1 MGDAQ
6 PTFLHYS
13 RKVGRDPKERN
24 NVRAEQTVSEM
35 VVEVLARQ
43 AEALSERTGMA
54 FADAFAEVLKTS
66 AGRRLAEL
74 ADGPHR
80 HQKAAEWQ
88 VDLIADREAQRPAP
102 LPRRW
107 VGTESRYR
115 PKGQEI
121 EKRILLVEDHGEFR
135 EAFARMLELELAPEL
150 NVAFAQADSLAE
162 AHTLLLQEDGL
173 DAALIDIGLPD
184 GDGLDLVRELEGD
197 GGRLPTLVITA
208 DLDHSVAARA
218 MEAGARGVLSK
229 MVSVRE
235 TAQTVQMLIGAGHS
249 TG

>member
-1 MGDAQ
+1 M
-6 PTFLHYS
+6 
-13 RKVGRDPKERN
+13 
-24 NVRAEQTVSEM
+24 RAEQTVSEM

-43 AEALSERTGMA
+43 AEAISERTGRP
-54 FADAFAEVLKTS
+54 FEDAFAEVLMTP
-66 AGRRLAEL
+66 AGRQLAEL

-80 HQKAAEWQ
+80 HERAAEWQ
-88 VDLIADREAQRPAP
+88 ADLTADREAQRQWPAA
-102 LPRRW
+102 LLLRGW
-107 VGTESRYR
+107 ESTEG
-115 PKGQEI
+115 PTTGQEI
-121 EKRILLVEDHGEFR
+121 EKRILLVEDNEEFR

-162 AHTLLLQEDGL
+162 AHTLLHEEGGL

-184 GDGLDLVRELEGD
+184 GDGLDLVRELEGE
-197 GGRLPTLVITA
+197 GGHMPALPTLVITA

-218 MEAGARGVLSK
+218 IEAGARGVLSK

-235 TAQTVQMLIGAGHS
+235 TAETVQMLIGAGRS